1 MVQQYK
7 NLSFRLLFMS
17 SCIQAQFGSN
27 QKMYQ
32 LDFSFFTAFLM
43 NLFKLLI
50 AGEHQMNLRCLNLK
64 QFVCG
69 HNPGE

>member
-32 LDFSFFTAFLM
+32 LDFSFFTAFLNESVQIINRWRTSNEFAM
-43 NLFKLLI
+43 FKFK
-50 AGEHQMNLRCLNLK
+50 AVCLR
-64 QFVCG
+64 
-69 HNPGE
+69 P